1 MSNTDEALSAVTLDD
16 KYELER
22 GRVFLTGTQALVRLP
37 LLQKQRDVNAGL
49 NTAGFISGYRGSPL
63 GGVDKELWRARKFLN
78 SANIVFQPGVNED
91 LAATAVWGTQQ
102 VGLTPG
108 AKFDGVFGMWY
119 GKDPGVDRTGD
130 VFRHANH
137 AGTAP
142 NGGVLVIAG
151 DDPGAK
157 SSTVATQSDYAFMDA
172 QIPVLNPAN
181 VQDYIDLGI
190 YGWALSRFSGCWVAM
205 KTVAEGME
213 STSSVQID
221 PDRIKIVIPTDFEV
235 PKGGLSIR
243 WPDDRLMQDAR
254 LQHHKL
260 YAALAFA
267 KANKLDKVV
276 IDAPEPRF
284 GIMASGKAY
293 LDVMQALEDLG
304 IDDAHAA
311 EIGLRVYK
319 VGMSWPLE
327 RDGARAFAEGLEE
340 ILVVEEKR
348 AVIENQLKEQLY
360 NWREDVRPRVVGKFD
375 ESGKVL
381 LSSAGELTPAQ
392 VGKVIAERIDQFY
405 TSNRVKER
413 LAFIAAKEES
423 LNAPR
428 TSVNRVPY
436 FCSGCPHNTSTKV
449 PEGSRAVAGIGC
461 HFMAV
466 WMNRSTATF
475 THMGGEGANWIGQ
488 APFTETKH
496 IFANL
501 GDGTYYHS
509 GLLAIRAAAAAGVN
523 ITYKILFNDAVAM
536 TGGQPF
542 DGPLDVPIITRQVA
556 AEGVGRI
563 AVVSDDPGKYPIGSD
578 FAPGV
583 TFHHRDDLDRVQR
596 DLRDWQGIS
605 VLVYDQVC
613 AAEKRR
619 RRKRGQFPDPAR
631 RIFINEAVCE
641 GCGDCGIASNC
652 VSVAPLETEFGRK
665 RTIDQS
671 ACNKDYSC
679 VNGFCPSFVSVN
691 GGTLRKKAGPTA
703 SETAFTTTLPDP
715 SLPTITAP
723 YGLLITGIGGTGV
736 VTVGALIGMAAHL
749 EGKGV
754 SVLDMTGLAQK
765 NGAVISHVRIANQ
778 PEDIHAVRIAAG
790 AANAVIGCD
799 IVTAG
804 GFDALSKMNI
814 SHTRAVIN
822 DFETMTADFTANKDL
837 VLPTAELREIIGN
850 TCDDAAFIDAT
861 GLATRLMGD
870 SIAANLFMVGFA
882 WQKGLLPLSFKSIE
896 RAIELNGVAIDFNK
910 QAFMWGRRAAVEPDA
925 VAKAA
930 TPVSSAPEDR
940 TISQTTGDRIARRAA
955 FLTDYQDAAYAA
967 RYTALVERV
976 NRAEQDKTPGLTGLS
991 DAVAEGY
998 FRLLSCKDEYE
1009 VARLYTHPDFRRAI
1023 REQFEGGY
1031 TLSFHL
1037 APPML
1042 ADRDPETGHLKKKT
1056 YGGWMMGVFRILA
1069 SLKGLRGTVFDP
1081 FGYTDERRMER
1092 RLVTEYETLIDEILA
1107 GLTPDN
1113 HATAIGI
1120 ATLPMDMVGFG
1131 HVKERNVAKAKERE
1145 TELLTAFRAGPA
1157 IKAAE

>member
-1 MSNTDEALSAVTLDD
+1 
-16 KYELER
+16 
-22 GRVFLTGTQALVRLP
+22 
-37 LLQKQRDVNAGL
+37 
-49 NTAGFISGYRGSPL
+49 
-63 GGVDKELWRARKFLN
+63 
-78 SANIVFQPGVNED
+78 
-91 LAATAVWGTQQ
+91 
-102 VGLTPG
+102 
-108 AKFDGVFGMWY
+108 
-119 GKDPGVDRTGD
+119 
-130 VFRHANH
+130 
-137 AGTAP
+137 
-142 NGGVLVIAG
+142 
-151 DDPGAK
+151 
-157 SSTVATQSDYAFMDA
+157 
-172 QIPVLNPAN
+172 
-181 VQDYIDLGI
+181 
-190 YGWALSRFSGCWVAM
+190 
-205 KTVAEGME
+205 
-213 STSSVQID
+213 
-221 PDRIKIVIPTDFEV
+221 
-235 PKGGLSIR
+235 
-243 WPDDRLMQDAR
+243 
-254 LQHHKL
+254 
-260 YAALAFA
+260 
-267 KANKLDKVV
+267 
-276 IDAPEPRF
+276 
-284 GIMASGKAY
+284 
-293 LDVMQALEDLG
+293 
-304 IDDAHAA
+304 
-311 EIGLRVYK
+311 
-319 VGMSWPLE
+319 
-327 RDGARAFAEGLEE
+327 
-340 ILVVEEKR
+340 
-348 AVIENQLKEQLY
+348 
-360 NWREDVRPRVVGKFD
+360 
-375 ESGKVL
+375 
-381 LSSAGELTPAQ
+381 
-392 VGKVIAERIDQFY
+392 
-405 TSNRVKER
+405 
-413 LAFIAAKEES
+413 
-423 LNAPR
+423 
-428 TSVNRVPY
+428 
-436 FCSGCPHNTSTKV
+436 
-449 PEGSRAVAGIGC
+449 
-461 HFMAV
+461 
-466 WMNRSTATF
+466 
-475 THMGGEGANWIGQ
+475 
-488 APFTETKH
+488 
-496 IFANL
+496 
-501 GDGTYYHS
+501 
-509 GLLAIRAAAAAGVN
+509 
-523 ITYKILFNDAVAM
+523 
-536 TGGQPF
+536 
-542 DGPLDVPIITRQVA
+542 
-556 AEGVGRI
+556 
-563 AVVSDDPGKYPIGSD
+563 
-578 FAPGV
+578 
-583 TFHHRDDLDRVQR
+583 
-596 DLRDWQGIS
+596 
-605 VLVYDQVC
+605 
-613 AAEKRR
+613 
-619 RRKRGQFPDPAR
+619 
-631 RIFINEAVCE
+631 
-641 GCGDCGIASNC
+641 
-652 VSVAPLETEFGRK
+652 
-665 RTIDQS
+665 
-671 ACNKDYSC
+671 YSC

-837 VLPTAELREIIGN
+837 VLPTAELRETIGN

-955 FLTDYQDAAYAA
+955 FLTGYQDAAYAA

-998 FRLLSCKDEYE
+998 FKLLSCKDEYE